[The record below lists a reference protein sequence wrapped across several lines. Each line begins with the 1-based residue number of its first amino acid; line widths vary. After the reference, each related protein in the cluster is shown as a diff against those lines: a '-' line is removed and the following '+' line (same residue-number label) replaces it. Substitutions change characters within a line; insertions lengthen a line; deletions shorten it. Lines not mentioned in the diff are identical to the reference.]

1 MNWTPPSAALA
12 HFIVRG
18 ANRQVVADVCLK
30 MSQAGAQRRTCL
42 SARGVSRA
50 NIAKL
55 PRLLLKR

>member
-1 MNWTPPSAALA
+1 LEPPSAALA

-30 MSQAGAQRRTCL
+30 MSRQARSGAPAYRR
-42 SARGVSRA
+42 AAYRA